1 MTYCKFHSCES
12 DQNYCSHVAEE
23 IDREFECLK
32 NVIKMQQVRIESMS
46 RKLDHIEEQVHSIY
60 RSLGELLE
68 ILGDAAKANGQPLG
82 S

>member
-1 MTYCKFHSCES
+1 MTYCKFHSCDS
-12 DQNYCSHVAEE
+12 DQNYCSHVAQE
-23 IDREFECLK
+23 IDQELVSLK
-32 NVIKMQQVRIESMS
+32 NNYYMQDYQIECIKK
-46 RKLDHIEEQVHSIY
+46 KLDHIEEQMHSIY